1 MNAVMRTTARG
12 AIWATALLV
21 ASSCLAQTSGYPN
34 RPVKVIV
41 PFPPGGAT
49 DVIVRLITQKLSV
62 SLGQQFY
69 AENHAGAG
77 GNIGMGMAASA
88 PADGYTMLAVTN
100 SFILNPSLY
109 ARIPYDPIRDFSPLT
124 LTATSPYVVAVHPSL
139 PARSVGELIALVR
152 ANPGKYSYASAGL
165 GTPGHLA
172 GELFRS
178 PLGLDLV
185 HVPFSGGPPAI
196 NATIAGHTP
205 VSFTAL
211 PTAAPQ
217 VKDGKLRALAVMSS
231 KRAAAL
237 PDVPTM
243 AEAGIPDC
251 EVDIVAG
258 MVVRSET
265 PDDIAQRLH
274 GEIVKALAQPEIR
287 ERLSTLGFE
296 PVASTRDEFAAWIKA
311 EIPRWRRVIHGVN
324 IPKVE

>member
-1 MNAVMRTTARG
+1 M
-12 AIWATALLV
+12 
-21 ASSCLAQTSGYPN
+21 
-34 RPVKVIV
+34 
-41 PFPPGGAT
+41 
-49 DVIVRLITQKLSV
+49 
-62 SLGQQFY
+62 
-69 AENHAGAG
+69 
-77 GNIGMGMAASA
+77 
-88 PADGYTMLAVTN
+88 
-100 SFILNPSLY
+100 
-109 ARIPYDPIRDFSPLT
+109 
-124 LTATSPYVVAVHPSL
+124 
-139 PARSVGELIALVR
+139 R

-185 HVPFSGGPPAI
+185 HVPFGGGPPAI

-237 PDVPTM
+237 PAVPTM
-243 AEAGIPDC
+243 AEAGVPDC

-258 MVVRSET
+258 VLVRSET
-265 PDDIAQRLH
+265 PNDISERLH
-274 GEIVKALAQPEIR
+274 REIVKALAQPEIR
-287 ERLSTLGFE
+287 ERLGALGFK
-296 PVASTRDEFAAWIKA
+296 PVANTRDEFAAWIKA
-311 EIPRWRRVIHGVN
+311 EIPRWSRVIHGVN

>member
-1 MNAVMRTTARG
+1 RTTARG

-88 PADGYTMLAVTN
+88 PADGYTVLAVTN

-109 ARIPYDPIRDFSPLT
+109 AKIPYDPIRDFAPL
-124 LTATSPYVVAVHPSL
+124 SL
-139 PARSVGELIALVR
+139 PARSVSELIALVR

-217 VKDGKLRALAVMSS
+217 VKEGKLRALAVMSS
-231 KRAAAL
+231 RRAAAL

-243 AEAGIPDC
+243 AEAGVPDC

-258 MVVRSET
+258 MVVRSGT

-274 GEIVKALAQPEIR
+274 GEIVKALDQPDIR
-287 ERLSTLGFE
+287 ERLSAHGFE
-296 PVASTRDEFAAWIKA
+296 PVAGTRDAFAAWIKA
-311 EIPRWRRVIHGVN
+311 ETPRWRRVIHGVN

>member
-1 MNAVMRTTARG
+1 M
-12 AIWATALLV
+12 
-21 ASSCLAQTSGYPN
+21 
-34 RPVKVIV
+34 
-41 PFPPGGAT
+41 
-49 DVIVRLITQKLSV
+49 
-62 SLGQQFY
+62 
-69 AENHAGAG
+69 
-77 GNIGMGMAASA
+77 
-88 PADGYTMLAVTN
+88 
-100 SFILNPSLY
+100 
-109 ARIPYDPIRDFSPLT
+109 
-124 LTATSPYVVAVHPSL
+124 
-139 PARSVGELIALVR
+139 VR

-243 AEAGIPDC
+243 AEAGVPDC

-258 MVVRSET
+258 MVVRSEGNAKT
-265 PDDIAQRLH
+265 ISPSACMARSSKPWPSPRCD
-274 GEIVKALAQPEIR
+274 
-287 ERLSTLGFE
+287 ERLSALGFE

-311 EIPRWRRVIHGVN
+311 EFRAGAGSFVASTFRKWNDLPDRNERTRQ
-324 IPKVE
+324 

>member
-1 MNAVMRTTARG
+1 
-12 AIWATALLV
+12 
-21 ASSCLAQTSGYPN
+21 
-34 RPVKVIV
+34 
-41 PFPPGGAT
+41 
-49 DVIVRLITQKLSV
+49 
-62 SLGQQFY
+62 
-69 AENHAGAG
+69 
-77 GNIGMGMAASA
+77 
-88 PADGYTMLAVTN
+88 
-100 SFILNPSLY
+100 
-109 ARIPYDPIRDFSPLT
+109 
-124 LTATSPYVVAVHPSL
+124 
-139 PARSVGELIALVR
+139 VR

-237 PDVPTM
+237 PDVLTM
-243 AEAGIPDC
+243 AEAGVPDC

-287 ERLSTLGFE
+287 ERLSALGFE
-296 PVASTRDEFAAWIKA
+296 PVASTRDQFAAWINA